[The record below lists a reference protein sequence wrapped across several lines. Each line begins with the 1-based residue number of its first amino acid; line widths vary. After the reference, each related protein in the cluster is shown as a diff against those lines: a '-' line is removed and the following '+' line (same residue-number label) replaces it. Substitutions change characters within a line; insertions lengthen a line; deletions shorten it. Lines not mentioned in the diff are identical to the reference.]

1 MYNPQIKT
9 FIVVADAGSFNKAA
23 EQLYVSS
30 TAIIKQINLLESR
43 VGVRLF
49 ERSHKGLSLTAAGKV
64 FYKDAEHIMRY
75 SENSLQRVKEAQRGN
90 SGVVRIGLSPI
101 TPVDYLIEVISK
113 LQIINKNIQFQVVPF
128 ENKLE
133 NARQILGHLGESIDI
148 VMGIFD
154 DSTEILY
161 EKAQFLPIKQLPVSL
176 MMSAVHEL
184 ATKDMLDWPDLECKT
199 VHIIRPGWSSAMD
212 RLRANIEQNHKTIQ
226 IETFRF
232 YDIHVFNNRI
242 SESDLVAGFDIW
254 DKVYPFMVIKPV
266 NWDYYMNYG
275 LVYSRE
281 PSPSVS
287 AFIDAV
293 RGL

>member
-1 MYNPQIKT
+1 
-9 FIVVADAGSFNKAA
+9 
-23 EQLYVSS
+23 
-30 TAIIKQINLLESR
+30 
-43 VGVRLF
+43 
-49 ERSHKGLSLTAAGKV
+49 
-64 FYKDAEHIMRY
+64 
-75 SENSLQRVKEAQRGN
+75 
-90 SGVVRIGLSPI
+90 
-101 TPVDYLIEVISK
+101 
-113 LQIINKNIQFQVVPF
+113 
-128 ENKLE
+128 
-133 NARQILGHLGESIDI
+133 
-148 VMGIFD
+148 
-154 DSTEILY
+154 
-161 EKAQFLPIKQLPVSL
+161 
-176 MMSAVHEL
+176 
-184 ATKDMLDWPDLECKT
+184 
-199 VHIIRPGWSSAMD
+199 MD

-293 RGL
+293 HGL